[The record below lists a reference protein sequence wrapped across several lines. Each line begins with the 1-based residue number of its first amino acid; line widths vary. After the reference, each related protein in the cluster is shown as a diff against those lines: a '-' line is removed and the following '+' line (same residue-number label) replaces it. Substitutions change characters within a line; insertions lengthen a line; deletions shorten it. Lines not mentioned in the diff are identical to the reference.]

1 MRKSGRP
8 LTASDTWRLAIVA
21 LITVDVATGNANVD
35 ADAGT
40 LTEAGTVADGSLE
53 LNASVHPPAG
63 AGFASVPLHCTGV
76 PPVGI
81 DGEQLTSATTGNAM
95 TVIDA
100 A

>member
-8 LTASDTWRLAIVA
+8 LTASETWRFTGVA
-21 LITVDVATGNANVD
+21 LATVVVATLHMNVVP
-35 ADAGT
+35 DAGT
-40 LTEAGTVADGSLE
+40 LTVGGTVADGSLE
-53 LNASVHPPAG
+53 LSASVHPPAG
-63 AGFASVPLHCTGV
+63 AAFASLPLHCTGV
-76 PPVGI
+76 PPVAG